1 MSGGGGGG
9 GSKVT
14 NLVLIVQTSFDL
26 TVLVLFQVRERL
38 RVALERVQQ
47 LEEELAAAN
56 QEVSSFRLTCYITVH
71 ELVAHT
77 KGLPGLTIIWD
88 TGGHCVPCIIKVL
101 AAPCP
106 LPALSSPFSHCFTVV
121 MLSLLPPAL
130 PLFTS
135 LL

>member
-1 MSGGGGGG
+1 M
-9 GSKVT
+9 
-14 NLVLIVQTSFDL
+14 
-26 TVLVLFQVRERL
+26 
-38 RVALERVQQ
+38 
-47 LEEELAAAN
+47 EEELAAAN
-56 QEVSSFRLTCYITVH
+56 QEVSSFRLTCYITFH

-88 TGGHCVPCIIKVL
+88 TGRHCVPCIIKVL

-106 LPALSSPFSHCFTVV
+106 IPALSSPSSLYFTVV

-130 PLFTS
+130 SLFTS